1 MTEGRGRAR
10 LGYARKNT
18 VCSFWHRTIAIVEFL
33 RSGDVFDTYHALIRF
48 LSCFWFSLSVRR
60 KPRPKNALARR
71 HRAKRN
77 TPKATGIAITAAIAP
92 AVTRANAASSS
103 GSVSIFQ
110 SCRSVVILIRNGS
123 YLSLMAS

>member
-10 LGYARKNT
+10 LGYART

-60 KPRPKNALARR
+60 KPRPNARTRR